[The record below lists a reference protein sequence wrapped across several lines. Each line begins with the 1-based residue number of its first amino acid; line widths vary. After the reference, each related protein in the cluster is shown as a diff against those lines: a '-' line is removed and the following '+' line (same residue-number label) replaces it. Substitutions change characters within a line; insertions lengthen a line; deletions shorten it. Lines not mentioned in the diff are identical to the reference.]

1 MLVDNEDELVETG
14 RDGAQDAIGE
24 CESIDSI
31 Q

>member
-1 MLVDNEDELVETG
+1 MLVDNEDELVDTG
-14 RDGAQDAIGE
+14 RARDAIGE